1 MSRCFVLQEALRRGV
16 SGCRAAFRCVTCGAF
31 SRERHAQGIF
41 THNGDEPYVRTS
53 GAQLF
58 EAGNKGVQSH
68 MRKEIVKEDEKR
80 NHQVGGHVGA
90 FKDHGNKIHK
100 LVMDAPELAFYR
112 KITEAAAAGDAPRA
126 WPAPFSAA
134 FHGTVHDENGAE
146 SMVLENLLA
155 GYRCPCVMD
164 LKMGTRT
171 AQDDARMFKALKMQ
185 ARDEVSGA
193 ASMGVQLI
201 AMSVYRPGESAYY
214 KMSKMK
220 GYVVTATVPLEQILG
235 FFMSN
240 GSRINNSLLSAFR
253 SKVQALLQAFQENKT
268 YQFIG
273 SSLLFTYEG
282 DPAKGAKVACDMRMI
297 DFGHAVECPQAAE
310 AGDPYYQTGLQS
322 ILAALDKLET
332 ANHLQATRMR
342 HVIAASVGRRWKHKA
357 DRGRKAGKAL
367 MPAEAPPPAI

>member
-1 MSRCFVLQEALRRGV
+1 MPSTASGSPTHSKATTTAEEDGLRRFCQEALRRGV

-193 ASMGVQLI
+193 ASMGAHRL
-201 AMSVYRPGESAYY
+201 
-214 KMSKMK
+214 
-220 GYVVTATVPLEQILG
+220 
-235 FFMSN
+235 
-240 GSRINNSLLSAFR
+240 
-253 SKVQALLQAFQENKT
+253 
-268 YQFIG
+268 
-273 SSLLFTYEG
+273 
-282 DPAKGAKVACDMRMI
+282 PAKPLFLPPR
-297 DFGHAVECPQAAE
+297 
-310 AGDPYYQTGLQS
+310 T
-322 ILAALDKLET
+322 AL
-332 ANHLQATRMR
+332 
-342 HVIAASVGRRWKHKA
+342 S
-357 DRGRKAGKAL
+357 
-367 MPAEAPPPAI
+367 PPPTGPNATPTSCMCVISLAVSGRAARSGREQWKI